1 MMKSGIVVRST
12 HYEVE
17 GPFFRQWICQNITQ
31 YFWNSKKKKRGG
43 KFMVSALVDGVSS
56 NRIGDFIFYFWRFPE
71 IIIYLRITNVS
82 DNSDNEHIIN

>member
-31 YFWNSKKKKRGG
+31 YFWNSKKKEEGG
-43 KFMVSALVDGVSS
+43 G
-56 NRIGDFIFYFWRFPE
+56 
-71 IIIYLRITNVS
+71 
-82 DNSDNEHIIN
+82 